1 MDVGKRIQE
10 ARKKAGMKQS
20 DLAERLG
27 VAVITIG
34 QYERGKR
41 QPRIE
46 QLKSIA
52 SALDV
57 DVNWLMNGQ
66 TLEQRDQAWK
76 DQVKERFA
84 DAETW
89 KARKN
94 ETVFHEGEIFYG
106 GSLKV
111 QKVTQNPDDTFTVS
125 FSVTEKGI
133 SADASKELLNFM
145 TKNGISTEG
154 LLKLVEAAA
163 KIAPNQLQPSPS
175 TDIVPPEGKDTPAA
189 QDAPEGAEEGE

>member
-133 SADASKELLNFM
+133 SADALKELLNFM